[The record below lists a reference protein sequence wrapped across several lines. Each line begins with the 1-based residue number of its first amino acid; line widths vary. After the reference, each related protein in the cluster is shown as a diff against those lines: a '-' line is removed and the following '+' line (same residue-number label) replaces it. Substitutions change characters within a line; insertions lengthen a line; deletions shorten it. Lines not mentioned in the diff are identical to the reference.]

1 MASKSSKI
9 AENRKTDL
17 WKSLHTIVV
26 HAYPSG
32 SINAI
37 TDRFYGAKCA
47 WRNVAVIT
55 NSLGRVN
62 HYKDQDSLIRA
73 VLKAKG
79 CPASSGTSGSTD
91 NSSSSGVEDFS
102 DESGNSDTSDSSDTS
117 GSSDSSGSSSSS
129 SSSKSSSNSMLT
141 GDKTFKEIIGDLCNA
156 LDVMFLCKRN
166 QILITDF
173 ESIYAEADLH
183 RRKIPNLTEDIQLWQ
198 LQDGTYDHDVTEYGF
213 FTVVYVHYNKGI
225 CKEYVPDL
233 VNVYGEIPKHY
244 YEKNL
249 SRTQAETKAKTYLA
263 AHMRDFE
270 MGIKATILYNGGL
283 DVGDIVTLE
292 NPLTLQN
299 EIKKLDTHTENYY
312 FLKGINIDWDEE
324 NVLKADIELSYA
336 PEPPERGASD
346 LIKYGHNGGESTT
359 TDSTQFKGGEG
370 ATIDSIVKKICRNAT
385 TDLDKAKK
393 IHNWLIGHI
402 RYSRYECS
410 HHSTAEACLK
420 SKHLN
425 CADTS
430 RLTRAM
436 MSSAGLDAEVVH
448 GPEHFWTIIT
458 IDGQEYASDATSRM
472 RKFNQVMRNLK
483 YYDKC
488 GDNPSC

>member
-1 MASKSSKI
+1 MGQWQEEVKKVREI
-9 AENRKTDL
+9 KTTKETVTAIML
-17 WKSLHTIVV
+17 PGKTGYGNKAVEKTWKN
-26 HAYPSG
+26 Y
-32 SINAI
+32 
-37 TDRFYGAKCA
+37 
-47 WRNVAVIT
+47 
-55 NSLGRVN
+55 
-62 HYKDQDSLIRA
+62 
-73 VLKAKG
+73 
-79 CPASSGTSGSTD
+79 CPLCGKSGTLTFNPKKTQTGEWTCDKSKGGCDADYCGVSGKDKAVNSRGSLTPATASVTED
-91 NSSSSGVEDFS
+91 SSNSSNSS
-102 DESGNSDTSDSSDTS
+102 S
-117 GSSDSSGSSSSS
+117 GSSDSSSSSSS
-129 SSSKSSSNSMLT
+129 GSSNSMLS
-141 GDKTFKEIIGDLCNA
+141 GEKSFKDIIGDLCNA

-173 ESIYAEADLH
+173 ESIYAEADLY
-183 RRKIPNLTEDIQLWQ
+183 RQKIPNLTEDIQLWQ
-198 LQDGTYDHDVTEYGF
+198 LEDGTYDHDITEYGF

-249 SRTQAETKAKTYLA
+249 SRTEAEVKAKTYLA

-270 MGIKATILYNGGL
+270 MGIKASVLYNGGL
-283 DVGDIVTLE
+283 DVGDIVTIE

-299 EIKKLDTHTENYY
+299 EIKKLDIHTENYY
-312 FLKGINIDWDEE
+312 FLKGLNIEWDEE
-324 NVLKADIELSYA
+324 SPIKADIELSYA

-346 LIKYGHNGGESTT
+346 LLKYGSNGGESTT
-359 TDSTQFKGGEG
+359 TDKTEFKGGEG
-370 ATIDSIVKKICRNAT
+370 ATIDAIVKKICANAT

-393 IHNWLIGHI
+393 IHNWLIKHV
-402 RYSRYECS
+402 RYTGYSCS
-410 HHSTAEACLK
+410 KYSTAEACLE

-448 GPEHFWTIIT
+448 GPDHFWTIVT
-458 IDGQEYASDATSRM
+458 INGQEYASDATSRM
-472 RKFNQVMRNLK
+472 RKFNQVMRNLT
-483 YYDKC
+483 YSSKC